1 MIAFTT
7 FALVSCIDFAKIN
20 AGPSSGAST
29 GSTTIVYF
37 DVSDADFSRA
47 VGGTVT
53 PVNKFT
59 VLMPYLAFFGL
70 LSTVSMMYMIHRKRN

>member
-1 MIAFTT
+1 MIAFTA
-7 FALVSCIDFAKIN
+7 FSLVSCIDFAMIN
-20 AGPSSGAST
+20 AGPSAGAST
-29 GSTTIVYF
+29 GSTTIVYR
-37 DVSDADFSRA
+37 DVTDVDFSQP

-70 LSTVSMMYMIHRKRN
+70 LSTVSMMYMIHRKRT